1 MRDQNWVAVGLD
13 FLIVVVGV
21 FVGLQ
26 VQEWNEAREDRIAG
40 RVALE
45 RLADDFV
52 IISESLERSRAAHQR
67 YLAAATR
74 LITMHRDG
82 RIDEQAL
89 IADTE
94 IVTNAS
100 TPTPFSAV
108 YQELKS
114 SGRLHLLSDRDLREA
129 LQRYD
134 DYTASVRA
142 NLYHVIAEPLFRTRD
157 RIMSMR
163 SLKISEQ
170 APTDFDELNRTE
182 AINVEK
188 FASDAELQ
196 TLLQLTYVAHSNI
209 YVVYYGMSAEAKKI
223 QASIARALDAG

>member
-1 MRDQNWVAVGLD
+1 MLLRRITKHVRDQNWVAVGLD

-142 NLYHVIAEPLFRTRD
+142 NLCERRLIPAVICRGPIRT
-157 RIMSMR
+157 
-163 SLKISEQ
+163 
-170 APTDFDELNRTE
+170 N
-182 AINVEK
+182 
-188 FASDAELQ
+188 
-196 TLLQLTYVAHSNI
+196 
-209 YVVYYGMSAEAKKI
+209 YGLSAA
-223 QASIARALDAG
+223 